1 MGFKGF
7 FRLVRVKWMFVERPA
22 RRQIEQPEGPGRVQ
36 VKRWLG
42 EREQELWGGEEDR
55 GLGSV
60 LK

>member
-1 MGFKGF
+1 MDVCREASSEANRAAG
-7 FRLVRVKWMFVERPA
+7 RA
-22 RRQIEQPEGPGRVQ
+22 RQGPGE
-36 VKRWLG
+36 KWLG